1 MTDSQAR
8 LRKGTALVVSTPGR
22 LHDHL
27 SSTAA
32 FDVSSCC
39 AVVLRLRV
47 LPMNSWRI

>member
-39 AVVLRLRV
+39 ALVLDEATAPPGWLAG
-47 LPMNSWRI
+47 